1 LIILHYGD
9 DKQEDGDGMWNPAGG
24 FRNECE
30 EMLAGYVEPLSKVRQ
45 VQSNQLIVQLES
57 IEDPVTGQR
66 VTPHQIPYTA
76 IVSDVTLG
84 TFSRK
89 INTTIAEIHPDVPP
103 PPVIAFV
110 PYNTAT
116 FALYV

>member
-1 LIILHYGD
+1 
-9 DKQEDGDGMWNPAGG
+9 MWNPAGG

-66 VTPHQIPYTA
+66 VTPHQIP
-76 IVSDVTLG
+76 
-84 TFSRK
+84 
-89 INTTIAEIHPDVPP
+89 
-103 PPVIAFV
+103 
-110 PYNTAT
+110 
-116 FALYV
+116 